1 MTDKDRMTASLS
13 RRGFVGLGIGAL
25 TIAALPVAALRRRR
39 VVRRTIPVMGTI
51 ADVVVVSGSAALAQ
65 GAIEASLSE
74 LRRIEALMTR
84 FEPTSDIG
92 RVNAA
97 RPGEAVPVSRET
109 AEVVAEA
116 LRWAQASDGAYDPA
130 IGSAV
135 QLWDVTNRHE
145 PPSRELVARLAD
157 RAFHLHVEVGTFRGT
172 SVIVRRDADARLD
185 LGGIAKGYGVDRA
198 VAALRDW
205 GVANAVVDV
214 GGDLYALG
222 DGVDGDGWRVGIQS
236 PHSAGDIARVV
247 RVSDAAIATSGTYA
261 QFFTHQGRRYH
272 HLLDPQL
279 AAPRATI
286 VQSLT
291 LRADTCMHADVAA
304 TACYGQSR
312 ESIARTLAARAPG
325 SAVVSTI

>member
-1 MTDKDRMTASLS
+1 MTEHSHTRSALS

-25 TIAALPVAALRRRR
+25 AVAALPAAAWRRQR
-39 VVRRTIPVMGTI
+39 VVRRAIPVMGTI
-51 ADVVVVSGSAALAQ
+51 ADVVVVSGSAARAQ
-65 GAIEASLSE
+65 GAIAASLSE

-84 FEPTSDIG
+84 FDLGSDIG
-92 RVNAA
+92 HVNAA
-97 RPGEAVPVSRET
+97 RPRVAVPVSPET
-109 AEVVAEA
+109 AAVVAEA
-116 LRWAQASDGAYDPA
+116 LRWARATDGAYDPA
-130 IGSAV
+130 IGAAV

-145 PPSRELVARLAD
+145 PPARDLVARLAG
-157 RAFHLHVEVGTFRGT
+157 RAFHRHVEVGTFQG
-172 SVIVRRDADARLD
+172 SPAIVRHDADAQLD

-205 GVANAVVDV
+205 GVRNAVVDV

-222 DGVDGDGWRVGIQS
+222 DGVDGEGWRVGIQS
-236 PHSAGDIARVV
+236 PHSAGDLARVV
-247 RVSDAAIATSGTYA
+247 RVSDAAVATSGTYA

-272 HLLDPQL
+272 HLLDPRL

-312 ESIARTLAARAPG
+312 ETIERTLATGAPG